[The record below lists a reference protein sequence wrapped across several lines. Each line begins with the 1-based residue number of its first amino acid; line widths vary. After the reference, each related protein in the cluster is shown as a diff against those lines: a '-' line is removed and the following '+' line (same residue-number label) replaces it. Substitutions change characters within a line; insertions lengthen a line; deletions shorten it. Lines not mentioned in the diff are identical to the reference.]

1 MDSLVPLTQ
10 IAPIFLLVAS
20 LALGF
25 VYAVKP

>member
-10 IAPIFLLVAS
+10 AAPIILLHAI

-25 VYAVKP
+25 VYAAKP